1 MTYRTLTNK
10 LIDFDYSV
18 LIVITLISTIGFVML
33 YSAAGGNFE
42 PWAIRQIVRYLV
54 GLAFLVSIA
63 FTDIRVW
70 RSFSYVCYLG
80 SLLLLVFVEFKG
92 HIGMGAQRWVDLYI
106 FTIQP
111 AELMKITLVM
121 ALANYFHTIDPKDMS
136 RLRTYIIPFLLIAI
150 PALLVLRQP
159 NLGTMFILV
168 ATGVSIIFV
177 AGLPYWIAF
186 SALAIVLAGLPIL
199 WSQMHSYQKQRVLTF
214 LNPESDPLGASYNII
229 QSKIAIG
236 SGGFWGKGFL
246 QGSQG
251 QLNFLPEKQTD
262 FIFAMLC
269 EEFGVL
275 GGLFLLSLYIILI
288 IYGYRVSFES
298 KNFYGR
304 LLGIGIT
311 TLFFLYVF
319 INMSM
324 VMGLL
329 PVVGVPLPFMS
340 WGGSSMLTIMMG
352 FGLLMSASLCKS
364 IRFGRHY

>member
-1 MTYRTLTNK
+1 MTYKTITNK
-10 LIDFDYSV
+10 LIDLDYSAI
-18 LIVITLISTIGFVML
+18 IVITAISTIGFAML
-33 YSAAGGNFE
+33 YSAAGGSFE
-42 PWAIRQIVRYLV
+42 PWAIRQIVRYFV
-54 GLAFLVSIA
+54 GIVFLVSIA
-63 FTDIRVW
+63 MMDIRFW
-70 RSFSYVCYLG
+70 RSLSYVCYLS

-92 HIGMGAQRWVDLYI
+92 HIGMGAQRWIDLYI
-106 FTIQP
+106 ITIQP
-111 AELMKITLVM
+111 SELMKITLVM
-121 ALANYFHTIDPKDMS
+121 ALANYFHTINSHDIS
-136 RLRTYIIPFLLIAI
+136 RLRTYIIPLFLIAV

-159 NLGTMFILV
+159 NLGTMFILII
-168 ATGVSIIFV
+168 TGASIIFV
-177 AGLPYWIAF
+177 AGLPFWMVL
-186 SALAIVLAGLPIL
+186 SASVIVMAGLPIL
-199 WSQMHSYQKQRVLTF
+199 WSQMHSYQKQRVLSF

-251 QLNFLPEKQTD
+251 QLNFLPVIQTD

-275 GGLFLLSLYIILI
+275 GGLFLICLYIILI

-298 KNFYGR
+298 KNLYGR
-304 LLGIGIT
+304 LMGVGIT

-319 INMSM
+319 INMAM

-340 WGGSSMLTIMMG
+340 WGGTSMLSLMIG
-352 FGLLMSASLCKS
+352 FGLLMSTSLCKS
-364 IRFGRHY
+364 VRFGRHY